1 MAVSPKDV
9 EEMARIRAILLGGES
24 MDAPQKPS
32 QRMSESLVPSIDP
45 KDDMANIMR
54 RFNEGANSQRASNAL
69 DDSISRVRE
78 SASSDRR
85 LRDALA
91 TEKTPNG
98 IKMGS
103 WEIKVNEEGTTK
115 YYDVVNIHTQEP
127 IAIDLSLYES
137 ALALTKLLNFSV
149 GINSPKIREVLDLED
164 RYAKVRQ
171 DAAIF
176 RVRMK
181 QRNEAQDYTRAA
193 IAEDRYQEA
202 RTEALALRES
212 IIAISKRV

>member
-1 MAVSPKDV
+1 MAVSPRDV
-9 EEMARIRAILLGGES
+9 EEMARIRAILLGGEGITS
-24 MDAPQKPS
+24 EPPARVRVDETLTTS
-32 QRMSESLVPSIDP
+32 QDP
-45 KDDMANIMR
+45 TDDMANIMKM
-54 RFNEGANSQRASNAL
+54 FNAGASNPRASNAL
-69 DDSISRVRE
+69 NDSISRVRE

-91 TEKTPNG
+91 TERTDDG
-98 IKMGS
+98 MKMGS

-115 YYDVVNIHTQEP
+115 YYDVVNIHTKEP

-137 ALALTKLLNFSV
+137 ALALAKLLNFSV
-149 GINSPKIREVLDLED
+149 GINSPKIREVLDLEEK
-164 RYAKVRQ
+164 YAKVRQ

-181 QRNEAQDYTRAA
+181 QRTEAQDFSRAA
-193 IAEDRYQEA
+193 IAEDRYNEA

>member
-1 MAVSPKDV
+1 
-9 EEMARIRAILLGGES
+9 
-24 MDAPQKPS
+24 
-32 QRMSESLVPSIDP
+32 
-45 KDDMANIMR
+45 
-54 RFNEGANSQRASNAL
+54 
-69 DDSISRVRE
+69 
-78 SASSDRR
+78 
-85 LRDALA
+85 
-91 TEKTPNG
+91 
-98 IKMGS
+98 MGS

-149 GINSPKIREVLDLED
+149 GINSPKIKEVLDLEE
-164 RYAKVRQ
+164 RYSKLRQ

-181 QRNEAQDYTRAA
+181 QRTEAKDYTRAA